1 MQQAIAL
8 RGANPQAAAIYMQHA
23 AAVYHAHRHQHHL
36 HNIYHQ

>member
-23 AAVYHAHRHQHHL
+23 AAVYHAHRHQQHHL
-36 HNIYHQ
+36 HNIYH